1 MTPWD
6 VIHHLD
12 VIHNLRR
19 PHQRKNEE
27 DLGGSSMEED
37 EKKKADWSG
46 DIEEQK
52 DARHELP
59 SDRQE
64 AGIHGLG
71 ESDDVEE
78 RSVQE

>member
-1 MTPWD
+1 MTPRD
-6 VIHHLD
+6 AIRHLEL
-12 VIHNLRR
+12 ILNLRR

-27 DLGGSSMEED
+27 DLGGSSMKED
-37 EKKKADWSG
+37 EKKKADSSE

-71 ESDDVEE
+71 ESDDVEN